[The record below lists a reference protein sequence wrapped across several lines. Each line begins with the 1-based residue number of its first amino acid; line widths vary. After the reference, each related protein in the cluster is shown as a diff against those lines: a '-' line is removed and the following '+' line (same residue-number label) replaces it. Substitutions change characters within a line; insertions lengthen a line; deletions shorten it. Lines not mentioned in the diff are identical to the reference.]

1 MTLYPYDV
9 MYQENRMAF
18 FRIVFATLFVIAVF
32 NLALVTVEWCI
43 QPLVYACSEVTKTDP
58 INVQKRCKKW
68 H

>member
-1 MTLYPYDV
+1 MT
-9 MYQENRMAF
+9 F
-18 FRIVFATLFVIAVF
+18 FKVVFATLFVIAVF
-32 NLALVTVEWCI
+32 NLALVAVEWCL